1 MATKIFPFRRY
12 NPDKGRALT
21 GLPDQPHSNA
31 EEQRIMRELLAEQT
45 EQTLAK
51 RAAALPP
58 APAKVAP
65 IPVFVWGYEPEYV
78 LAYESLPRRN
88 KRAGPLADRRAME
101 AASGFLRRFRKGE
114 QFACTICKADI
125 TSADPGGERVPYG
138 VFVWEQRGNIHAS
151 GLCGLCSV
159 RAIGVDPIGET
170 ESGQPCVIT
179 VVEWMSTAEIK
190 DKTDKNWLLRE
201 NE

>member
-21 GLPDQPHSNA
+21 GLPDQPHSDP
-31 EEQRIMRELLAEQT
+31 EEQRIMRELLAEQA
-45 EQTLAK
+45 EQALAK
-51 RAAALPP
+51 RAATLPP

-65 IPVFVWGYEPEYV
+65 IPVSVWGFEPEYV

-88 KRAGPLADRRAME
+88 KRAGPPTDRRVMN

-114 QFACTICKADI
+114 QFFCAICKTEI
-125 TSADPGGERVPYG
+125 TATPGSDNVPYG
-138 VFVWEQRGNIHAS
+138 VFVWTQREEIRAS
-151 GLCGLCSV
+151 GLCALCCI
-159 RAIGVDPIGET
+159 RTMDVDPIGET
-170 ESGQPCVIT
+170 EDGHPCT
-179 VVEWMSTAEIK
+179 VTLVEWMSTAEIK

-201 NE
+201 NL

>member
-1 MATKIFPFRRY
+1 MTTKIFPFRRY

-21 GLPDQPHSNA
+21 GLPDQPPSNS

-45 EQTLAK
+45 EQALAK

-58 APAKVAP
+58 PLAKVT
-65 IPVFVWGYEPEYV
+65 PVPVSVWGFEPEYV

-88 KRAGPLADRRAME
+88 KRAGPLADRRAMN
-101 AASGFLRRFRKGE
+101 AASGFLRRFRTGE
-114 QFACTICKADI
+114 QFACTVCKTDI
-125 TSADPGGERVPYG
+125 TSADPGDDRVPYG
-138 VFVWEQRGNIHAS
+138 VFVWEQQGEIHAS

-159 RAIGVDPIGET
+159 RTIGVESIGET
-170 ESGQPCVIT
+170 EDGTPCTIT
-179 VVEWMSTAEIK
+179 VVEWMSTTEIK

>member
-1 MATKIFPFRRY
+1 MSTKIFPFRRY

-21 GLPDQPHSNA
+21 GLPNQPQPNP

-45 EQTLAK
+45 EQALAK
-51 RAAALPP
+51 RAATLPP
-58 APAKVAP
+58 TPTKVAP
-65 IPVFVWGYEPEYV
+65 APILVWGFEPEYV

-88 KRAGPLADRRAME
+88 KRAGPLADRRAMN

-114 QFACTICKADI
+114 QFFCTICKTEI
-125 TSADPGGERVPYG
+125 TATPGSDNVPYG
-138 VFVWEQRGNIHAS
+138 VFVWTQREEIHAS

-159 RAIGVDPIGET
+159 RTVGVESIGET
-170 ESGQPCVIT
+170 EDGTPCT
-179 VVEWMSTAEIK
+179 VTLVEWMSTAEIK